1 MHMKTSLFFLAV
13 SAGIGL
19 VNLSPLQAGDIS
31 LDFRQSAI
39 REEKGSQLASGAY
52 SVKGGDLAIK
62 VETSPSSEFD
72 FYRLVIP
79 ASGEVDA
86 GARFV
91 MEADITLAAENFLD
105 IVLQTDGGTQIF
117 HAIKESVSGRIEIPI
132 RDFSVSGDGAFPYHI
147 VEIRLMVSGDKSA
160 ETGDNTIVIRKLEIV
175 E

>member
-1 MHMKTSLFFLAV
+1 MKTSLFYLAV
-13 SAGIGL
+13 FAGMGL

-31 LDFRQSAI
+31 LDFKQSAI
-39 REEKGSQLASGAY
+39 REEKGSQLASGTF
-52 SVKGGDLAIK
+52 SVKGNDLSIK
-62 VETSPSSEFD
+62 VETSASSEFD

-79 ASGEVDA
+79 ASGQVDV
-86 GARFV
+86 GAKFV
-91 MEADITLAAENFLD
+91 MEADVTLASENFLD

-132 RDFSVSGDGAFPYHI
+132 RDFSVSGEGAFPYNI

-160 ETGDNTIVIRKLEIV
+160 ETGEDTIVIKKLEIL